1 MIEVCQ
7 VEMISFHYKAFN
19 VFQGRIVE
27 IDAAP
32 IKEEQIKEVVKT
44 NMMSDNTTK
53 DCSTSENTAKEEME
67 ALAENEEL
75 IRDWLDDTV

>member
-1 MIEVCQ
+1 MIE
-7 VEMISFHYKAFN
+7 
-19 VFQGRIVE
+19 GRIVE

-32 IKEEQIKEVVKT
+32 VKEEQIKEAAVKT
-44 NMMSDNTTK
+44 SMSDNATKTK
-53 DCSTSENTAKEEME
+53 DCSTNENAAKEEME

>member
-1 MIEVCQ
+1 
-7 VEMISFHYKAFN
+7 MISFHYKAFN

-27 IDAAP
+27 IDTAP

-44 NMMSDNTTK
+44 NMISDNTTK